1 MEVTDVSLDDVCAFL
16 EGLDDDEDETANL
29 LPAGKRLRLDFGLLD
44 SPNLLLS
51 NPGGSGRSF
60 GAGAAGSSSFD
71 APPHALPPPQA
82 PLLPHAPGVS
92 LLSTTMPGGLLQSP
106 SLPGA
111 PYWPPTTMQQINS
124 ALAAPAEPP
133 ARGRGTPA
141 KAPRRQSASGGRGR
155 GRGGGGASGANGL
168 AGSSSGALGGGI
180 GGYGIDAGGG
190 IDGDDDDAVG
200 VGGGKAGGGSS
211 STSGPKAKVHPCPWP
226 NCGKSFSSR
235 WGLDRHY
242 RIHTGEKPWVCQIDG
257 CGKGFVDRALLARH
271 ERTHSKDRPFVCEH
285 PGCDKK
291 FKVQKHLEYHLQLHA
306 KPDTFCCGV
315 DGCKKNFSNPSSLR
329 IHRLLD
335 HESPESE
342 SNVEKEVCVRYALH
356 THTHRRSSTQERE
369 RAHTSHGIAVL
380 PRLTRA
386 FYLSLSLSLS
396 FPAAR
401 GAQLCDY

>member
-16 EGLDDDEDETANL
+16 EGLDEEEDDSAM

-44 SPNLLLS
+44 SPNLLS
-51 NPGGSGRSF
+51 NSAGPNRSF
-60 GAGAAGSSSFD
+60 AAGAAGASFD
-71 APPHALPPPQA
+71 APQHALPPAQA
-82 PLLPHAPGVS
+82 PLIPHAPGVS

-106 SLPGA
+106 GMGGGA
-111 PYWPPTTMQQINS
+111 PYWPAAAMQQINS
-124 ALAAPAEPP
+124 ALAAPPPEPSK
-133 ARGRGTPA
+133 RGTPKA
-141 KAPRRQSASGGRGR
+141 KAPKANGGGRAR
-155 GRGGGGASGANGL
+155 GARGGANGAGAVSTIMTIGSSNGGL
-168 AGSSSGALGGGI
+168 AGPSSSIFGNGAD
-180 GGYGIDAGGG
+180 DALR
-190 IDGDDDDAVG
+190 DARYDDDDDNDNAAAATG
-200 VGGGKAGGGSS
+200 GGGKAGGSS
-211 STSGPKAKVHPCPWP
+211 NGPKAKVHPCPWP

-242 RIHTGEKPWVCQIDG
+242 RIHTGEKPWVCQIEG

-271 ERTHSKDRPFVCEH
+271 ERTHSKDRPFVCQH

-342 SNVEKEVCVRYALH
+342 SNVEKEVCAH
-356 THTHRRSSTQERE
+356 
-369 RAHTSHGIAVL
+369 AHT
-380 PRLTRA
+380 T
-386 FYLSLSLSLS
+386 
-396 FPAAR
+396 AAR
-401 GAQLCDY
+401 MHLASHTPSLHGSPRDLCVFV